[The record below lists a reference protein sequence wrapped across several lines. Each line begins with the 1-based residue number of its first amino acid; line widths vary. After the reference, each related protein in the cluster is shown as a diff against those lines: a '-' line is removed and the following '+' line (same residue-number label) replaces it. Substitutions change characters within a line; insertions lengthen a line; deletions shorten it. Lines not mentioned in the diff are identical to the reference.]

1 MVKNNA
7 NTGIIASGSI
17 ITVFEGVIQLI
28 DLDANQT
35 AVAASLAPVV
45 GGLIA
50 WCLNVL
56 VIKYG
61 LPEEI
66 RKQDAKLSQAIKLAK
81 KDLKCEHLKEDKKSE
96 IQDQITEY
104 KKARR
109 ILRVGDALPT

>member
-17 ITVFEGVIQLI
+17 ITVFEGVIQLL
-28 DLDANQT
+28 DLDASQT
-35 AVAASLAPVV
+35 AVAASLAPVI

-50 WCLNVL
+50 WFLNIL

-66 RKQDAKLSQAIKLAK
+66 RKQDAKLHQAIKLAT
-81 KDLKCEHLKEDKKSE
+81 KDLKCEFLSPDKKAE
-96 IQDQITEY
+96 IKDQITEY
-104 KKARR
+104 RRARR
-109 ILRVGDALPT
+109 ILRVGDAIPA